1 MASSAEEQ
9 QEQKNKDIVHQFFEA
24 FDRHDIEKMEQ
35 LVSSTN
41 YSLHFPTMPLLDWN
55 GHKQVI
61 DTILKALPDIHHDFE
76 LMIAEG
82 DKVATRM
89 RITATHKG
97 ELQGIPPTGKK
108 VSISASDFVTII
120 NGKLVEHWVDTDQLG
135 LMQQIGVIPSAASS
149 LSSSSSN

>member
-1 MASSAEEQ
+1 MASQAEQ
-9 QEQKNKDIVHQFFEA
+9 QGQKNKATIYQIFEV
-24 FDRHDIEKMEQ
+24 FDRHDIENMER

-82 DKVATRM
+82 DKVGTRM

-97 ELQGIPPTGKK
+97 ELIGIPPTGKK

-135 LMQQIGVIPSAASS
+135 LMQQIGVIPSA
-149 LSSSSSN
+149 SSSSSL

>member
-1 MASSAEEQ
+1 VTSSAEEQ
-9 QEQKNKDIVHQFFEA
+9 QGQKNKEVVHQFFEA

-61 DTILKALPDIHHDFE
+61 GSIIKGLPDIHHDFE
-76 LMIAEG
+76 LMITEG

-120 NGKLVEHWVDTDQLG
+120 DGRLVEHWVDTDLLG
-135 LMQQIGVIPSAASS
+135 LMQQIGAIPSA
-149 LSSSSSN
+149 SSSSSSSST